1 MIFVDIWFKQNK
13 YKRMHF
19 AILDSN
25 KVENWK
31 SLRKLNQA
39 TCARDCF
46 RVLRD
51 EELFTYENVIFVQ
64 YLLKTTHCEE
74 LYTQC
79 VEYAK
84 TQKALCF
91 YEAPTGNLYE
101 NPVDMTNCKALIRNF
116 SQQSDNVYLLS
127 VFSKFL
133 IIQSKRIC
141 FLNTLYLQISSVYL
155 QSIRS
160 SAIYNL
166 VTTNILKYI
175 FFYRKWI
182 QKCQVPCW
190 RQPFRLYHR
199 RYSKN

>member
-1 MIFVDIWFKQNK
+1 MKNFIHN
-13 YKRMHF
+13 
-19 AILDSN
+19 A
-25 KVENWK
+25 
-31 SLRKLNQA
+31 LNMQ
-39 TCARDCF
+39 
-46 RVLRD
+46 
-51 EELFTYENVIFVQ
+51 
-64 YLLKTTHCEE
+64 KH
-74 LYTQC
+74 
-79 VEYAK
+79 K
-84 TQKALCF
+84 KALCF
-91 YEAPTGNLYE
+91 CEAPTGNLYE

-160 SAIYNL
+160 SAKYNL

-175 FFYRKWI
+175 FFFYRKWI

>member
-1 MIFVDIWFKQNK
+1 
-13 YKRMHF
+13 MHF

-101 NPVDMTNCKALIRNF
+101 NPVDMTNCKALLRNF

-160 SAIYNL
+160 SAIYNF

>member
-1 MIFVDIWFKQNK
+1 MP
-13 YKRMHF
+13 F

-25 KVENWK
+25 KVENDK

-91 YEAPTGNLYE
+91 YEAPTGTLYE
-101 NPVDMTNCKALIRNF
+101 NLVNMAKCKALIRNF
-116 SQQSDNVYLLS
+116 SQQSHNVYLLS
-127 VFSKFL
+127 IFLKFL

-141 FLNTLYLQISSVYL
+141 FLTTLYLQISNIYL

-160 SAIYNL
+160 SAIYNR
-166 VTTNILKYI
+166 VTTSILKYI
-175 FFYRKWI
+175 YFFFNRKWI
-182 QKCQVPCW
+182 QKCQVPC
-190 RQPFRLYHR
+190 
-199 RYSKN
+199 